1 MSSSAYIDA
10 QSTNQSERSVRIYK
24 DLNLNFLAHPV
35 KKDIQRLY
43 DVEAIKRSIRNLVN
57 LNRFDKP
64 FHPEIFG
71 GVRELLFEPVSPFV
85 VDIIETRI
93 TNVINTY
100 ERRVELSS
108 VLVTDNSDNNEYK
121 ITIEFYILNTPAELI
136 TLETILQRAR

>member
-1 MSSSAYIDA
+1 MTSSAYIDS
-10 QSTNQSERSVRIYK
+10 QLTNQSERSVRIYK

-43 DVEAIKRSIRNLVN
+43 DVESIKRSIRNLVN

-108 VLVTDNSDNNEYK
+108 VIVTDNSDNNEYK

>member
-1 MSSSAYIDA
+1 MTSSAYIDS

-24 DLNLNFLAHPV
+24 DLNLNFLTHPV

-85 VDIIETRI
+85 VDVLETRI
-93 TNVINTY
+93 INVINTY

-108 VLVTDNSDNNEYK
+108 VIVTDNSDNNEYR
-121 ITIEFYILNTPAELI
+121 ITIEFYILNTPAELV

>member
-108 VLVTDNSDNNEYK
+108 VIVTDNSDNNEYK